1 MEGGQGPE
9 VCVMQPEWMGRQ
21 EVEIRMQQLMR
32 LMEAWR
38 SAEEEQ
44 RMVEAER
51 LRVRWEGIEV
61 GDYVQLSEAQHI
73 AKGGLLLVNEM
84 GTLQLKQVQIIEI
97 AGDKALVKNSEFY
110 GSSLEWLHRSDLGTK
125 GEPGLVD
132 IPQIIA
138 AKYWEES

>member
-1 MEGGQGPE
+1 
-9 VCVMQPEWMGRQ
+9 MQPEWMGRQ

-73 AKGGLLLVNEM
+73 AKGGLLLTDEH
-84 GTLQLKQVQIIEI
+84 GALLLKQVQIIEI

-125 GEPGLVD
+125 GEPGLVV
-132 IPQIIA
+132 QQRMA
-138 AKYWEES
+138 VARYWEEI

>member
-1 MEGGQGPE
+1 
-9 VCVMQPEWMGRQ
+9 MGRQ

-61 GDYVQLSEAQHI
+61 GDYVELSEAQHI
-73 AKGGLLLVNEM
+73 ANGGLVLMNEM

-97 AGDKALVKNSEFY
+97 AGDKALVKNTEFY
-110 GSSLEWLHRSDLGTK
+110 GESLEWLHREDLGAK
-125 GEPGLVD
+125 EEPGLVV
-132 IPQIIA
+132 QQRMA
-138 AKYWEES
+138 VARYWEGS

>member
-1 MEGGQGPE
+1 
-9 VCVMQPEWMGRQ
+9 
-21 EVEIRMQQLMR
+21 MQQLMR

-61 GDYVQLSEAQHI
+61 GDYVELSEAQHI
-73 AKGGLLLVNEM
+73 ANGGLLLMNEM

-132 IPQIIA
+132 IPQSIA